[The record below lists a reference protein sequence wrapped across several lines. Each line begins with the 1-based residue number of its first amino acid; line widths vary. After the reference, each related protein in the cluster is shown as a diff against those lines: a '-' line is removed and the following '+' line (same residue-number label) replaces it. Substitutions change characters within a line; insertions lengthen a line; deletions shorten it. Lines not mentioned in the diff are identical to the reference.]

1 MPYVELHAHSSYSF
15 LDGASLPEEL
25 AVRAAE
31 LGYPAL
37 ALTDHD
43 GVYGSLEFAHAAKH
57 FGVRPITGAE
67 LTLADRSHVTVLVET
82 AKGYANL
89 CRLITA
95 AHAHTRPEGKETQ
108 PPADPALDQALLEEL
123 NEGLVCLSG
132 CARHGLAVRNPNGAA
147 RLARAFGRER
157 FFVELQRPYERG
169 DARRNAGLR
178 DLAASLGVPT
188 IVTGD
193 VHAHHLRRAALQ
205 DVLVAIRHRSS
216 LDGCEAERRGNHE
229 CVLLSPAE
237 MVERFPEDRA
247 AVARTVELAE
257 RLRFDLTEELGYRYP
272 DFSDS
277 PEPAIVQLAHVCKR
291 TFEDRYPRGHKL
303 RREARARLD
312 EELKLIDELGL
323 AGFFLLHWDVLEL
336 ARECALEV
344 RGRDSPRHALPPGR
358 GRGSSVGSLVCY
370 LTGLSHVDPV
380 GAELSLG
387 RFLNREL
394 DSVPDIDLDFPRD
407 IREKL
412 IVAVTERYGREH
424 AALVASFSTY
434 RSRGAIRD
442 VGKALGLPY
451 AELERIARVSE
462 GWNAKRVAEELQQ
475 LPDADRKLLS
485 PRWRAFGELCHEIAG
500 LPRHISQHPG
510 GMVISSRPLVEL
522 VPVQP
527 AAMAGRQMCQWDKDS
542 CADAGFLK
550 IDLLG
555 LGMLSAVEDCVDQIA
570 RLQGKPIDLSRI
582 PLDDK
587 AVYEEIQR
595 ADTIGDFQIESRAQ
609 MQSLLRT
616 RPENIDDLTVQV
628 ALVRP
633 GPIQGK
639 AVHPYIE
646 HRQRLREDPSF
657 VPPVDH
663 PLLADCLRSTL
674 GVVVFQD
681 QVLEV
686 AIALAGF
693 SVGEA
698 EGLRRAMSR
707 KRSHDALEAYRERF
721 VEGAL
726 RKGVDAETADMVY
739 DKLVGFSGFG
749 FPKSHAAAFGLL
761 AYQSAWLRH
770 HYPAEFLCA
779 LLNAQPMGFYPPAT
793 LVRDGQRRGVE
804 TRPPDVN
811 VSAAKCAVEDGAVRI
826 GIDYVNGIGEDRG
839 GGCRRGARAGANRSP
854 SVRDLAQRTQL
865 SEHGLETLI
874 VAGACDCFEL
884 PRRQLL
890 WQLGLVP
897 RSQSVPGSGGEE
909 KQLALP
915 LDPTAAT
922 PELPEPTVWER
933 MLADYRTTNLSVG
946 VHPHGAPACASAGWR
961 DLLARPRERAG
972 PRAGGDRGN
981 GCRTAAARDRE
992 RRRLHADRGRVR
1004 PGQPDRAAVGLRQA
1018 PSDRPRRAAHP
1029 RARPLRTDRAQPER
1043 PRPLARDTRAAR
1055 APDLA
1060 GVRSGR
1066 QPARAPTTSATAD
1079 SVGLRR
1085 LLIGSR
1091 CSIER
1096 PSCALRLKAVLTSAT
1111 WVNACGKLP
1120 SWRRVSGSH
1129 SSASRPRS
1137 LRRSRSR
1144 SKDLLGLV
1152 VPSLEREI
1160 VGEPEGAREE
1170 RALAGRQ
1177 PVDGPCLF
1185 VVRCTGRRAR
1195 RARGHARSPRPCRPC
1210 AGRPPGG
1217 SRRAGSSAGSRPA
1230 ASSRTTA

>member
-1 MPYVELHAHSSYSF
+1 VELHAHSSYSF

-25 AVRAAE
+25 AVAAAE

-57 FGVRPITGAE
+57 FGVRPLTGAE

-82 AKGYANL
+82 PQGYANL
-89 CRLITA
+89 CRLLTA
-95 AHAHTRPEGKETQ
+95 AHAKTRLKESQ
-108 PPADPALDQALLEEL
+108 PPLEPSLEQSLLEEL
-123 NEGLVCLSG
+123 NAGLVCLSG
-132 CARHGLAVRNPNGAA
+132 CARHGLAVRNPNAAA
-147 RLARAFGRER
+147 RLARAFGRDR
-157 FFVELQRPYERG
+157 FYVELQRPFERG
-169 DARRNAGLR
+169 DARRNALLR
-178 DLAASLGVPT
+178 DLAANIGVPT
-188 IVTGD
+188 IATGD
-193 VHAHHLRRAALQ
+193 VHAHHPRRAPLQ
-205 DVLVAIRHRSS
+205 DALVAIRNRTS
-216 LDGCEAERRGNHE
+216 LDGCERERRGNHE
-229 CVLLSPAE
+229 SVLLAPAE
-237 MVERFPEDRA
+237 MLDRFADDRD
-247 AVARTVELAE
+247 AVARTVELAG
-257 RLRFDLTEELGYRYP
+257 RLTFDLTQELGYRYP
-272 DFSDS
+272 DFSDT
-277 PEPAIVQLAHVCKR
+277 PEPAIVQLARVCDR
-291 TFEDRYPRGHKL
+291 AFQERYPPTNVALCAR
-303 RREARARLD
+303 ARARLD
-312 EELKLIDELGL
+312 DELKLIDELGL

-336 ARECALEV
+336 ARECAREV

-380 GAELSLG
+380 AGELSLG

-394 DSVPDIDLDFPRD
+394 NAVPDIDLDFPRD

-424 AALVASFSTY
+424 AALVASFATY

-462 GWNAKRVAEELQQ
+462 GWNAKRVAEELAL
-475 LPDADRKLLS
+475 LPDAQRKLLS
-485 PRWRAFGELCHEIAG
+485 PRWRAFAELCHEIAG

-510 GMVISSRPLVEL
+510 GMVISSRPLIEL

-570 RLQGKPIDLSRI
+570 RLRGETIDLSRI
-582 PLDDK
+582 PLDDA
-587 AVYEEIQR
+587 AVYEDIHN
-595 ADTIGDFQIESRAQ
+595 ADTVGAFQIESRAQ

-639 AVHPYIE
+639 AVHPYVD
-646 HRQRLREDPSF
+646 HRQRLRDDPGF
-657 VPPVDH
+657 EPPVDH

-707 KRSHDALEAYRERF
+707 KRSHDALEAYRDRF
-721 VEGAL
+721 VDGAL
-726 RKGVDAETADMVY
+726 GKGVDEETANLVY

-761 AYQSAWLRH
+761 AYQSSWLRH

-811 VSAAKCAVEDGAVRI
+811 VSAAKCTVEERAVRI
-826 GIDYVNGIGEDRG
+826 GIEYVNGIAEEDAKALVEERE
-839 GGCRRGARAGANRSP
+839 RRGP
-854 SVRDLAQRTQL
+854 FTSVRDLAQRTQL
-865 SEHGLETLI
+865 SEHALQTLI
-874 VAGACDCFEL
+874 VAGACDCFGL

-890 WQLGLVP
+890 WELGLVP
-897 RSQSVPGSGGEE
+897 RTQSVPGSGGESR
-909 KQLALP
+909 QLALP
-915 LDPTAAT
+915 LEPTTVT
-922 PELPEPTVWER
+922 PRLPEPTVWEQ

-946 VHPHGAPACASAGWR
+946 VHPLALLRPHLPEGVLSSEELAQAANRASVSIAGMAVARQRPATANGVVFMLIEDEFGTVNLIVPPSVYDRHRAIVRGEPLILAHGR
-961 DLLARPRERAG
+961 FERV
-972 PRAGGDRGN
+972 
-981 GCRTAAARDRE
+981 E
-992 RRRLHADRGRVR
+992 RNQNVLVRRLETLG
-1004 PGQPDRAAVGLRQA
+1004 
-1018 PSDRPRRAAHP
+1018 
-1029 RARPLRTDRAQPER
+1029 
-1043 PRPLARDTRAAR
+1043 PLARQVSEEAEV
-1055 APDLA
+1055 
-1060 GVRSGR
+1060 GVS
-1066 QPARAPTTSATAD
+1066 
-1079 SVGLRR
+1079 
-1085 LLIGSR
+1085 
-1091 CSIER
+1091 
-1096 PSCALRLKAVLTSAT
+1096 
-1111 WVNACGKLP
+1111 LP
-1120 SWRRVSGSH
+1120 SAH
-1129 SSASRPRS
+1129 H
-1137 LRRSRSR
+1137 
-1144 SKDLLGLV
+1144 
-1152 VPSLEREI
+1152 
-1160 VGEPEGAREE
+1160 
-1170 RALAGRQ
+1170 
-1177 PVDGPCLF
+1177 F
-1185 VVRCTGRRAR
+1185 
-1195 RARGHARSPRPCRPC
+1195 GHR
-1210 AGRPPGG
+1210 
-1217 SRRAGSSAGSRPA
+1217 
-1230 ASSRTTA
+1230 

>member
-1 MPYVELHAHSSYSF
+1 MTIELQPEFPHRTRKKDKLAPSAASNISVPYIELHAHSSYSF

-25 AVRAAE
+25 ALSAAE

-67 LTLADRSHVTVLVET
+67 LTLADGSHVTVLVET
-82 AKGYANL
+82 AGGYANL

-95 AHAHTRPEGKETQ
+95 AHAQTRPEGRESQ
-108 PPADPALDQALLEEL
+108 PAADPALDQRLLEEL
-123 NEGLVCLSG
+123 NDGLVCLSG
-132 CARHGLAVRNPNGAA
+132 CARHGIAVRNPNAA
-147 RLARAFGRER
+147 ACLARAFSPDR

-178 DLAASLGVPT
+178 DLAEMLGVPT

-193 VHAHHLRRAALQ
+193 VHAHHPRRAPLQ
-205 DVLVAIRHRSS
+205 DVLVAIRHRSA

-229 CVLLSPAE
+229 CVLLSPDE
-237 MVERFPEDRA
+237 MVERFPGDRA
-247 AVARTVELAE
+247 AIARTVDLAE

-277 PEPAIVQLAHVCKR
+277 PEPAIVQLGHVCSR
-291 TFEDRYPRGHKL
+291 AFEERYPRGHRL
-303 RREARARLD
+303 RREARKRLED
-312 EELKLIDELGL
+312 ELKLIDELGL

-336 ARECALEV
+336 ARQCALEV

-394 DSVPDIDLDFPRD
+394 KSVPDIDLDFPRD

-424 AALVASFSTY
+424 AALVASFATY

-462 GWNAKRVAEELQQ
+462 GWNAKRVAEELQL
-475 LPDADRKLLS
+475 LPDADRKMMS
-485 PRWRAFGELCHEIAG
+485 PRWRAFAELCHEIAG

-510 GMVISSRPLVEL
+510 GMVISSRPLIEL

-542 CADAGFLK
+542 CSDAGFLK

-595 ADTIGDFQIESRAQ
+595 ADTVGDFQIESRAQ

-616 RPENIDDLTVQV
+616 RPENMDDLTVQV

-663 PLLADCLRSTL
+663 PLLAECLRSTL

-721 VEGAL
+721 VAGAL
-726 RKGVDAETADMVY
+726 QKGVDLETADLVY

-811 VSAAKCAVEDGAVRI
+811 ISSAKCTVEDGAVRI
-826 GIDYVNGIGEDRG
+826 GVDYVNGIGEADAKAVVEERERDG
-839 GGCRRGARAGANRSP
+839 SFQ

-874 VAGACDCFEL
+874 VAGACDCFGGSKED
-884 PRRQLL
+884 PSSGSSRRQLL

-897 RSQSVPGSGGEE
+897 RSHSVPGSGGEE

-946 VHPHGAPACASAGWR
+946 VHPLELLRAHLPAGVISSR
-961 DLLARPRERAG
+961 DLEQA
-972 PRAGGDRGN
+972 
-981 GCRTAAARDRE
+981 
-992 RRRLHADRGRVR
+992 
-1004 PGQPDRAAVGLRQA
+1004 PDRAQVSIAGMAVARQRPA
-1018 PSDRPRRAAHP
+1018 TANGVVFMLIEDEFGAVNLIVPPSVYDKHRAIVRGEP
-1029 RARPLRTDRAQPER
+1029 LILARGRFER
-1043 PRPLARDTRAAR
+1043 IERNQNVLVRSLETLGPLARK
-1055 APDLA
+1055 
-1060 GVRSGR
+1060 VS
-1066 QPARAPTTSATAD
+1066 QESE
-1079 SVGLRR
+1079 VGA
-1085 LLIGSR
+1085 S
-1091 CSIER
+1091 
-1096 PSCALRLKAVLTSAT
+1096 
-1111 WVNACGKLP
+1111 LP
-1120 SWRRVSGSH
+1120 
-1129 SSASRPRS
+1129 
-1137 LRRSRSR
+1137 
-1144 SKDLLGLV
+1144 
-1152 VPSLEREI
+1152 
-1160 VGEPEGAREE
+1160 GAHH
-1170 RALAGRQ
+1170 
-1177 PVDGPCLF
+1177 F
-1185 VVRCTGRRAR
+1185 
-1195 RARGHARSPRPCRPC
+1195 GHR
-1210 AGRPPGG
+1210 
-1217 SRRAGSSAGSRPA
+1217 
-1230 ASSRTTA
+1230 